1 MRVPDFEQFAG
12 YTRSVGIFIAGM
24 IVGAAVLLAAVHAN
38 LNDLMTE
45 NQRLEMEMD
54 MIHENTKS
62 ASKEQRVIS
71 EIEVF
76 LNPAEKLE
84 LSPVTSTKLRSLI
97 SKDLTE
103 LKGKRVYHTAPR
115 TNGGVQVLET
125 LFMQLYQNIDGK
137 DYMVDI
143 DHFTIVYGVL
153 TVWANIEEYKP
164 SNV

>member
-1 MRVPDFEQFAG
+1 MRVPNFERFAG
-12 YTRSVGIFIAGM
+12 YTKTVGIFIAGM
-24 IVGAAVLLAAVHAN
+24 VVGAAVLLSLVHDS
-38 LNDLMTE
+38 LNKFMTE

-54 MIHENTKS
+54 MIHENAKS

-84 LSPVTSTKLRSLI
+84 LSPVASTKLRSLI
-97 SKDLTE
+97 SKDLAE
-103 LKGKRVYHTAPR
+103 LKGKKVYHTAPR

-125 LFMQLYQNIDGK
+125 LFMQLYQDIDGK

-153 TVWANIEEYKP
+153 TVWANIQEYKP